1 MTGYFFNFFFSPSK
15 IHFRRK
21 SELPDETPEELLR
34 LPGVGRSYVAVN
46 IIVINIKL
54 IVLRKNHKM
63 LFQKLKAISL
73 KRSEK
78 QYISRL
84 QTKKTTDAKDF

>member
-34 LPGVGRSYVAVN
+34 LPGVGRSYMAVK

-63 LFQKLKAISL
+63 SFQKLKAISL

-78 QYISRL
+78 TIYI
-84 QTKKTTDAKDF
+84 QITDKENHRC

>member
-1 MTGYFFNFFFSPSK
+1 M
-15 IHFRRK
+15 
-21 SELPDETPEELLR
+21 
-34 LPGVGRSYVAVN
+34 AVK

-63 LFQKLKAISL
+63 SFQKLKAISL

-78 QYISRL
+78 TIYI
-84 QTKKTTDAKDF
+84 QITDKENHRC